1 VNALAVALALGEDV
15 HGHELAPTASVGGA
29 CVRFLVAPP
38 GELRAVRGLERASAV
53 DGVRGIRVYRRP
65 GHVFHELRRASD
77 RAGAILTTG
86 DTRED
91 ALAAAEDAARRIR
104 FSVGSVKALA

>member
-1 VNALAVALALGEDV
+1 M
-15 HGHELAPTASVGGA
+15 
-29 CVRFLVAPP
+29 
-38 GELRAVRGLERASAV
+38 RGLERASAV
-53 DGVRGIRVYRRP
+53 EGVRGIRVYRQP

-77 RAGAILTTG
+77 RAGAILATG

-91 ALAAAEDAARRIR
+91 ALAAAEDAARRIG